1 MRSWTVGTYPK
12 GQGCS
17 DSHLE
22 KNLKGLKLITKS
34 LFTNHKGHVC
44 PASVCV
50 CVSVGDVRPPVKPVS
65 TQNVT

>member
-1 MRSWTVGTYPK
+1 MMLWTVGTWPK

-22 KNLKGLKLITKS
+22 KNLKGLKLITKT
-34 LFTNHKGHVC
+34 LFTNHKGYVRTE
-44 PASVCV
+44 SVCV
-50 CVSVGDVRPPVKPVS
+50 SAADVRPPVEPVS